1 MRKKEKKIICTIELT
16 EGAEQRLTDALVDL
30 YYGIKDGIYEG
41 PLLPKEH
48 RENEPA

>member
-1 MRKKEKKIICTIELT
+1 MKKKKEIKCTIELT

-41 PLLPKEH
+41 PLPSKKQKEK
-48 RENEPA
+48 EPA